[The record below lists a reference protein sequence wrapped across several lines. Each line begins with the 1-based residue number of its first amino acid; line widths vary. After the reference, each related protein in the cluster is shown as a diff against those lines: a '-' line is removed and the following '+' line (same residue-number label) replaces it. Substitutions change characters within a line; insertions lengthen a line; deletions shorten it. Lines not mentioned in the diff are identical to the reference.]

1 MESRYDT
8 LKKQHE
14 QGNKLEHFNKYI
26 DNLKNLV
33 LRQTDYTE
41 DIAHKKLI
49 EHDLDVMKILREYMN
64 ISKVPVKDNKST
76 NQRMYGE
83 FRKFLDDASKSH
95 YKQKEFE
102 ELRQKYIQHVLA
114 NKDNSNNTIV

>member
-14 QGNKLEHFNKYI
+14 QGNKLELFNKYI

-49 EHDLDVMKILREYMN
+49 EYDLDVMKILREYMN
-64 ISKVPVKDNKST
+64 ISKVPVTDNKST